1 MSITTDST
9 SALKSTSYLLML
21 RIKTNSSVLMAG
33 TDVPCN
39 PLKLQNKVSLEKTLF
54 FENYKAF
61 YALFIKARKVSY
73 LLNIFTTSNT
83 IAPITK
89 PMTKSLIIAGTPS
102 MK

>member
-39 PLKLQNKVSLEKTLF
+39 PLKLRKTLF

-61 YALFIKARKVSY
+61 YALFIKVRKVSY

-83 IAPITK
+83 TAPITK

-102 MK
+102 IK